1 VSASQRARSVSAAQA
16 SGVAQ
21 IPCGHAAPLGQAAAI
36 ARHSQ
41 PAACAHASALPFVP
55 HASLTTAA
63 GTGSVC
69 AGV

>member
-1 VSASQRARSVSAAQA
+1 MFASQPARSVSAAHG

-21 IPCGHAAPLGQAAAI
+21 IPCGQAAPAGQAAVV

-41 PAACAHASALPFVP
+41 PAVCAHASALPFAP